1 MIRGFGSDNFSGVL
15 PEVFKALEEAAY
27 GHQHS
32 YEEDVYSEK
41 AIQDFKNVFGENIRV
56 FFVYN
61 GTGANILSL
70 SAFTHSY
77 NAVICAETAHINV
90 DECGAIEKQSG
101 LSKTTCTVSE
111 NNITHNLK

>member
-41 AIQDFKNVFGENIRV
+41 AIQ
-56 FFVYN
+56 
-61 GTGANILSL
+61 LSL
-70 SAFTHSY
+70 
-77 NAVICAETAHINV
+77 IHI
-90 DECGAIEKQSG
+90 
-101 LSKTTCTVSE
+101 
-111 NNITHNLK
+111 

>member
-41 AIQDFKNVFGENIRV
+41 AIQDFKNVFR
-56 FFVYN
+56 
-61 GTGANILSL
+61 L
-70 SAFTHSY
+70 
-77 NAVICAETAHINV
+77 
-90 DECGAIEKQSG
+90 
-101 LSKTTCTVSE
+101 
-111 NNITHNLK
+111 

>member
-61 GTGANILSL
+61 GTGKELQLLFLDLVTLQSMLQKKLS
-70 SAFTHSY
+70 S
-77 NAVICAETAHINV
+77 
-90 DECGAIEKQSG
+90 
-101 LSKTTCTVSE
+101 
-111 NNITHNLK
+111 

>member
-32 YEEDVYSEK
+32 YEEDVYCEK

-77 NAVICAETAHINV
+77 NVQI
-90 DECGAIEKQSG
+90 Q
-101 LSKTTCTVSE
+101 L
-111 NNITHNLK
+111 

>member
-41 AIQDFKNVFGENIRV
+41 AIQDFKNLLEKSG
-56 FFVYN
+56 
-61 GTGANILSL
+61 
-70 SAFTHSY
+70 
-77 NAVICAETAHINV
+77 INV
-90 DECGAIEKQSG
+90 TIRREMGRDIGGACGQLRRSYKEASAVPQ
-101 LSKTTCTVSE
+101 CTE
-111 NNITHNLK
+111 GEG

>member
-41 AIQDFKNVFGENIRV
+41 E
-56 FFVYN
+56 
-61 GTGANILSL
+61 
-70 SAFTHSY
+70 
-77 NAVICAETAHINV
+77 
-90 DECGAIEKQSG
+90 
-101 LSKTTCTVSE
+101 
-111 NNITHNLK
+111 

>member
-41 AIQDFKNVFGENIRV
+41 AIQDFKNVYFSSITVQGQT
-56 FFVYN
+56 YS
-61 GTGANILSL
+61 AYLLSPIPITPL
-70 SAFTHSY
+70 YVPRPPISMWT
-77 NAVICAETAHINV
+77 NAER
-90 DECGAIEKQSG
+90 SR
-101 LSKTTCTVSE
+101 
-111 NNITHNLK
+111 NNRAVNY

>member
-32 YEEDVYSEK
+32 YGEDTYSAK
-41 AIQDFKNVFGENIRV
+41 AIADFKAIFGQDIEV

-70 SAFTHSY
+70 SMLMNAEPLKNKAAASY
-77 NAVICAETAHINV
+77 
-90 DECGAIEKQSG
+90 
-101 LSKTTCTVSE
+101 
-111 NNITHNLK
+111 